1 VSATTQYIVNVRS
14 LTDRRRVELEL
25 PEFLVVALE
34 RFLADANSTV
44 DDGENDMDLT
54 EFVTSHFV
62 DLLDPTEIA
71 LLDRDVP
78 GFYDAVVYYLSG
90 IRG

>member
-1 VSATTQYIVNVRS
+1 M
-14 LTDRRRVELEL
+14 TDRRRVELEL

-34 RFLADANSTV
+34 RFLADANRTV

-62 DLLDPTEIA
+62 DLLDPIEIE